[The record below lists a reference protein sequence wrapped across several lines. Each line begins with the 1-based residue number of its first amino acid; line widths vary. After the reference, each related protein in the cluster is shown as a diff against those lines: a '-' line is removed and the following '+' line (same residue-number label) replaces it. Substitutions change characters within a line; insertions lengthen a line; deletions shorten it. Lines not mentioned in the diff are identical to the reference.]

1 LKNPELLK
9 ETRDYP
15 TINSLGGKEE
25 MVMIKHPDGRT
36 EEFKLSKIV
45 AKCEAAG
52 STPYQ
57 TACVL
62 KEVTTD
68 IKDTALVDAEELKDR
83 IVKELE
89 KVNEAAALAY
99 QESERLGP

>member
-1 LKNPELLK
+1 
-9 ETRDYP
+9 
-15 TINSLGGKEE
+15 
-25 MVMIKHPDGRT
+25 MVKIKHPDGTT

-45 AKCEAAG
+45 AKCEEAG

-62 KEVTTD
+62 KEVATD
-68 IKDTALVDAEELKDR
+68 IKDTAVVDAEELKDLVVR
-83 IVKELE
+83 ELE

>member
-1 LKNPELLK
+1 M
-9 ETRDYP
+9 
-15 TINSLGGKEE
+15 NSPGGKGE
-25 MVMIKHPDGRT
+25 MVKIKHPDGRT

-45 AKCEAAG
+45 RECEEAG

-68 IKDTALVDAEELKDR
+68 IKDTAVVDAKELKDL